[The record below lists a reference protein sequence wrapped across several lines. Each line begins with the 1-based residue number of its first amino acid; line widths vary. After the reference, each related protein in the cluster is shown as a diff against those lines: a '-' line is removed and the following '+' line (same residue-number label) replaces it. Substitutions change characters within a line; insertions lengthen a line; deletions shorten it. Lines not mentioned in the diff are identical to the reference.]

1 MISPDKIIWT
11 INYSATLY
19 KQLRIDNLVRTSR
32 HQLSFISSIGVC
44 PHTTTHHSPL
54 YLFLAVYKLP
64 VVRSEHVRT
73 FWTIFNLR
81 NPNLMSAH
89 MNIIQQS
96 LLNIIT
102 TFTTYFYSSGFS
114 NQKKLWSK
122 SWSSHNL
129 FFFVSYSMAKGNVR
143 LEVQNN
149 VQYSTAKGN
158 VRLEVQYNVQYST
171 AKGNV
176 RLMI

>member
-44 PHTTTHHSPL
+44 PHTTTHHSPI
-54 YLFLAVYKLP
+54 YHFLAVYKLP

-96 LLNIIT
+96 LLNIIYINIYIININNIYKYDKYNNNFYNIFLLIRFLQPKKT
-102 TFTTYFYSSGFS
+102 LVKVMKFTYDVRYST
-114 NQKKLWSK
+114 
-122 SWSSHNL
+122 
-129 FFFVSYSMAKGNVR
+129 AKGNVR

-158 VRLEVQYNVQYST
+158 VRLEV
-171 AKGNV
+171 
-176 RLMI
+176 